1 MDRGKH
7 QVDAELR
14 KKQAGLR
21 PGRSCCDQTS
31 VLRNI
36 IGQSLEWQIS
46 LYLNFDDFEK
56 AFDCVH
62 QERLWKLLRLQC
74 IPLNIIN
81 IIRVLHERFQW
92 RVMVNNGQTEWSP
105 VTSGLKQACM
115 LSPLLYLVA
124 MDWIMWESTRYQYN
138 GSRWEIEST
147 LDALDYDANLWL
159 IFPLIS
165 MWKTTKIYTSRSLG
179 LNINLKKTKIIKIT
193 RNNYSVQVNGKR
205 FEAVDTFTYVGSMDF
220 RRYGRVYYNNKN

>member
-1 MDRGKH
+1 MK
-7 QVDAELR
+7 
-14 KKQAGLR
+14 
-21 PGRSCCDQTS
+21 
-31 VLRNI
+31 
-36 IGQSLEWQIS
+36 
-46 LYLNFDDFEK
+46 DFS
-56 AFDCVH
+56 D
-62 QERLWKLLRLQC
+62 
-74 IPLNIIN
+74 
-81 IIRVLHERFQW
+81 
-92 RVMVNNGQTEWSP
+92 VMVNNGQTEWSP

-147 LDALDYDANLWL
+147 LDALDYDDNLWL

-165 MWKTTKIYTSRSLG
+165 MWKTTKIYTTSRSLG

-220 RRYGRVYYNNKN
+220 RRYGRVYYNKKN